1 MKKPRRLIVGDIHGC
16 ADELAELL
24 FRFKFMPGHDVL
36 YSVGDVIG
44 KGPKAR
50 EALELLR
57 QFGARATLGNHEQ
70 HLLNAAA
77 LPPSERTPR
86 HAAYLA
92 SLGAER
98 DYWVDQ
104 IASWPLYIEEPD
116 LIIVHAGLEPGVPR
130 LADMRRKV
138 LQTIRTWDGHGAELD
153 RQGIDPPW
161 FECVTPEKTIV
172 FGHWAERGLVDLP
185 RFKGLDT
192 GCVYGRELTAWCPE
206 EKRFHHIAA
215 RKAYVA
221 IDGR

>member
-1 MKKPRRLIVGDIHGC
+1 MGDIHGC

-24 FRFKFMPGHDVL
+24 FRFKFMPGWDTL

-57 QFGARATLGNHEQ
+57 QFNARIVLGNHEQ

-77 LPPSERTPR
+77 LSPSKRTER
-86 HAAYLA
+86 HALYLA
-92 SLGAER
+92 SLGPER
-98 DYWVDQ
+98 EYWLEQ
-104 IASWPLYIEEPD
+104 ISKWPLYIEEND
-116 LIIVHAGLEPGVPR
+116 LLIVHAGLEPGI
-130 LADMRRKV
+130 ADLTAMKRKV
-138 LQTIRTWDGHGAELD
+138 LQNIRTWDGTGED
-153 RQGIDPPW
+153 MNRQNVDPPW
-161 FECVTPEKTIV
+161 FELVTPAKTVV

-192 GCVYGRELTAWCPE
+192 GCVYGRELTGWCPE
-206 EKRFHHIAA
+206 EKKFHHIPA

-221 IDGR
+221 ID